1 MVSILSDNRFEIEK
15 VGHNAAEN
23 VINKIRANWN
33 TVLILIGTISSLFS
47 LGWSQTSIYFASQR
61 KRKQKTLK
69 NKALVALSLM
79 MQVMPKVLACQA
91 FTFGLIG
98 SNLNK
103 PDAILWVL
111 FFFPLVS
118 SFWKVFTL
126 WYFFRFLDFKSDW
139 LKFFLSP
146 FILPRSSDD
155 NYKQGEFKI
164 FIILSGRLTAVF
176 HPQIHLIPSSMK
188 TKFPQW
194 GNIMCSLT
202 FCR

>member
-15 VGHNAAEN
+15 VGRNAAEN

-61 KRKQKTLK
+61 KRKQKTFK

-98 SNLNK
+98 SYLNK
-103 PDAILWVL
+103 PDAILLVL

-126 WYFFRFLDFKSDW
+126 WLFFRFLDFKSDW

-155 NYKQGEFKI
+155 SYKQGVYKI
-164 FIILSGRLTAVF
+164 
-176 HPQIHLIPSSMK
+176 IP
-188 TKFPQW
+188 
-194 GNIMCSLT
+194 
-202 FCR
+202 

>member
-1 MVSILSDNRFEIEK
+1 MVSILSDNRFEIEN
-15 VGHNAAEN
+15 VGRNAAEN

-91 FTFGLIG
+91 FAFGVIG
-98 SNLNK
+98 SYLNK
-103 PDAILWVL
+103 PDAILLVL

-126 WYFFRFLDFKSDW
+126 WVFFRFLDIKSDW
-139 LKFFLSP
+139 SRFFLSP
-146 FILPRSSDD
+146 FILPRSSDG
-155 NYKQGEFKI
+155 NYKQGISKFFFLQN
-164 FIILSGRLTAVF
+164 FIIFFSY
-176 HPQIHLIPSSMK
+176 I
-188 TKFPQW
+188 
-194 GNIMCSLT
+194 N
-202 FCR
+202 

>member
-1 MVSILSDNRFEIEK
+1 MFLTCYLFISIDLAVSILPDNRFEIEET
-15 VGHNAAEN
+15 GHNAAEK
-23 VINKIRANWN
+23 VINRIRANW
-33 TVLILIGTISSLFS
+33 TTILILIGTISSLFS

-91 FTFGLIG
+91 FAFGVIG

-139 LKFFLSP
+139 LRFFLSP
-146 FILPRSSDD
+146 FILPRSSDG
-155 NYKQGEFKI
+155 NYKQGI
-164 FIILSGRLTAVF
+164 FTII
-176 HPQIHLIPSSMK
+176 P
-188 TKFPQW
+188 
-194 GNIMCSLT
+194 
-202 FCR
+202 